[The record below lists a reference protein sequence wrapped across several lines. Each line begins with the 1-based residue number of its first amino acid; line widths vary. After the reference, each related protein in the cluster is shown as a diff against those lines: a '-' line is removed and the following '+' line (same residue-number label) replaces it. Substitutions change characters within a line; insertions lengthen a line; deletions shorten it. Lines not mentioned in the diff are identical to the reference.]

1 MAGEH
6 IVRSFDEDLN
16 RLDSM
21 IVEMGGLAEMQL
33 SQAIEAL
40 VRRDVTLAEAVAAGD
55 ARIDAL
61 EREVNTFTV
70 EVLARRQ
77 PMAADLRLVISALK
91 AANDLERI
99 GDLSRNICKRTMAL
113 ARTPAMGSAM
123 NTVARM
129 AGLVQEMI
137 RNVLDAYIKRDVD
150 MANDVWARDEEVD
163 QLHTS
168 LFRELLTYMMEDP
181 RNITACTHLLFI
193 AKNVERM
200 GDHVTNIAEYIR
212 LMVLGEA
219 HDASR
224 PKDDQSSLTVVSPDT
239 IASSRKTE
247 ST

>member
-1 MAGEH
+1 MAADH
-6 IVRSFDEDLN
+6 IVRSFDEDLT
-16 RLDSM
+16 RLDNM

-40 VRRDVTLAEAVAAGD
+40 VRRDVNLAESVAAGD

-61 EREVNTFTV
+61 EREVDIFTV
-70 EVLARRQ
+70 DVLARRQ

-113 ARTPAMGSAM
+113 ARTPPMGSAM

-129 AGLVQEMI
+129 SRLVQEMI

-150 MANDVWARDEEVD
+150 MANDVWARDQEVD

-212 LMVLGEA
+212 MMVLGEM
-219 HDASR
+219 HDEMR
-224 PKDDQSSLTVVSPDT
+224 PKDDQSSMTV
-239 IASSRKTE
+239 ISSDAVDARKSTE
-247 ST
+247 SP

>member
-16 RLDSM
+16 RLDNM

-40 VRRDVTLAEAVAAGD
+40 VRRDVTLAEAVASGD
-55 ARIDAL
+55 VRIDAL
-61 EREVNTFTV
+61 EREVDVFTV
-70 EVLARRQ
+70 EILARRQ

-137 RNVLDAYIKRDVD
+137 RNVLDAYIERDVD

-212 LMVLGEA
+212 MMVLGEA
-219 HDASR
+219 HDESR
-224 PKDDQSSLTVVSPDT
+224 PKDDQSSLTVVSPD
-239 IASSRKTE
+239 AVSSSKNSE
-247 ST
+247 SA